1 MTPELIERVTATRR
15 IHEGRIVSLREDT
28 ATLADGRTV
37 LREVVEHAEV
47 AAIVPLD
54 ADGKVIL
61 VRQYRLPAREALL
74 EIPAGA
80 ADDGEGIEEA
90 AQRELREETGY
101 RAGRLER
108 LCGFFVSPGY
118 CTEFIHAFLATN
130 LIEDPIDGDPDEV
143 IALERMTLDDAVR
156 LIETGEIKDGKSIVG
171 LLVAAKLTG
180 RTVTSGGAEMIVNP

>member
-1 MTPELIERVTATRR
+1 MTPELIERITATRR
-15 IHEGRIVSLREDT
+15 IYEGRIVSLREDT
-28 ATLADGRTV
+28 ATLGDGRTV
-37 LREVVEHAEV
+37 SREVVEHAEV
-47 AAIVPLD
+47 AAIVPID
-54 ADGKVIL
+54 ANGSVIL

-74 EIPAGA
+74 EIPAGG
-80 ADDGEGIEEA
+80 ADDGEAIEEA

-156 LIETGEIKDGKSIVG
+156 LIETGEIKDGKSIAG
-171 LLVAAKLTG
+171 LLLARK
-180 RTVTSGGAEMIVNP
+180 RTGGASTGGNAGTIVNP

>member
-118 CTEFIHAFLATN
+118 CTEFIHTFLATD
-130 LIEDPIDGDPDEV
+130 LVKDPIDGDPDEV

-180 RTVTSGGAEMIVNP
+180 GTVTSGGAEMIVNP